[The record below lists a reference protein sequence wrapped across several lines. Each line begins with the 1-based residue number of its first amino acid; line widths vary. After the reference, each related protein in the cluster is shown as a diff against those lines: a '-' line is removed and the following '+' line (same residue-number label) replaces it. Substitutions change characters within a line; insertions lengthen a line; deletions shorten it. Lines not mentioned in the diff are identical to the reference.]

1 MTRILLLSTLL
12 IVHPPVHAI
21 DTALVSRERLLEL
34 GALLEADS
42 GSSQWQMLWQ
52 RVRSSGFFLN
62 QPGQLH
68 FTVNP
73 SQLPAMARLTL
84 ARADQVEPFAD
95 THVRYRRGFA
105 PQVVGQRGDQAL
117 EALCVDVDWRALPLS
132 STSLPHAYLKLITLR
147 RAYPC
152 D

>member
-1 MTRILLLSTLL
+1 MTRILLFSTLL
-12 IVHPPVHAI
+12 IFHPPAHAI

-68 FTVNP
+68 FTVSP

-105 PQVVGQRGDQAL
+105 PLVVGQRGGQAL
-117 EALCVDVDWRALPLS
+117 EALCVDVDWRALPVS
-132 STSLPHAYLKLITLR
+132 SASLPHAYLKLITLR

>member
-117 EALCVDVDWRALPLS
+117 EALCVDVDWRALPVS
-132 STSLPHAYLKLITLR
+132 STGLPHAYLKLITLR

>member
-12 IVHPPVHAI
+12 IVHPPAHAI

-68 FTVNP
+68 FTVSP

-105 PQVVGQRGDQAL
+105 PLVVGQRGGQAL
-117 EALCVDVDWRALPLS
+117 EALCVDVDWRALPVS
-132 STSLPHAYLKLITLR
+132 SASLPHAYLTLITLR